1 MQNEAIKPRVRAS
14 KACSRC
20 NQRKI
25 KCDAAQAGL
34 PCSRCRMD
42 HVVDGCTMIASKRG
56 MYNRKNSRRRQLSY
70 QACPE
75 GRATPNLEHQDET
88 QPNDEYPNTAKSR
101 SMRANGAPR
110 GNVRS
115 ANLEES
121 YSSVSV
127 DSLVV
132 NDSASSESPPAPQV
146 SSRVTRVRPKTKAS
160 SLMKMFE
167 DYLEQQNEGALG
179 KQEIVL
185 PGEPSPLTFAL
196 EEFQRGRNP
205 RLHDAQSN
213 ISDSTSINTFEHNVH
228 PSHLDADDITYLKAK
243 GAFEYPENTIADAFM
258 NAYLENFHPLYS
270 IVKKSHFERQYREGK
285 LPWMLLHSL
294 CFIGATFCDDSLIHQ
309 LGFKSRIGARSMFYD
324 KAKILYSLGYEKDKI
339 TLLQSAIMLSFCGPQ
354 LKNYWNPCTW
364 IGFGVTIAVSL
375 GMHRTSASAISPSK
389 DKGLL
394 RRLWWTLS
402 TRDAYLSTLLGRSFR
417 INMSICDA
425 EPLSPDDFDNVTSCF
440 HQQTKCKC
448 NHLIF
453 YQIQAAKLSLHLRN
467 VIYYRIGPVCP
478 QTTVGKLHNE
488 LKVWQTELQSP
499 INWSQR
505 CQPLP
510 TSAVIL
516 RILYNYHIILLH
528 MTKPTEVGPTQSSTV
543 SNEVQSP
550 TVESAASTIASTA
563 LTLMTNSV
571 ISALPHEIFPAFFL
585 AGIILYRQSRQLDSV
600 AAEAGRASLENCQI
614 VLNKARELWDPE
626 NWAMRIFDF
635 LLSGPSTVDDAQSKL
650 SRQNIDL
657 DDEILNPSTECV
669 NETTYAPYSDQA
681 QNITNNFDW
690 NTTLDS
696 NFDGGQDFMLLSNCW
711 LAAED
716 WQNIHL

>member
-1 MQNEAIKPRVRAS
+1 MQ
-14 KACSRC
+14 
-20 NQRKI
+20 
-25 KCDAAQAGL
+25 
-34 PCSRCRMD
+34 
-42 HVVDGCTMIASKRG
+42 
-56 MYNRKNSRRRQLSY
+56 
-70 QACPE
+70 
-75 GRATPNLEHQDET
+75 
-88 QPNDEYPNTAKSR
+88 
-101 SMRANGAPR
+101 
-110 GNVRS
+110 
-115 ANLEES
+115 
-121 YSSVSV
+121 SS
-127 DSLVV
+127 
-132 NDSASSESPPAPQV
+132 N
-146 SSRVTRVRPKTKAS
+146 
-160 SLMKMFE
+160 
-167 DYLEQQNEGALG
+167 
-179 KQEIVL
+179 VL
-185 PGEPSPLTFAL
+185 PNSGS
-196 EEFQRGRNP
+196 
-205 RLHDAQSN
+205 
-213 ISDSTSINTFEHNVH
+213 
-228 PSHLDADDITYLKAK
+228 
-243 GAFEYPENTIADAFM
+243 
-258 NAYLENFHPLYS
+258 
-270 IVKKSHFERQYREGK
+270 
-285 LPWMLLHSL
+285 
-294 CFIGATFCDDSLIHQ
+294 
-309 LGFKSRIGARSMFYD
+309 
-324 KAKILYSLGYEKDKI
+324 
-339 TLLQSAIMLSFCGPQ
+339 
-354 LKNYWNPCTW
+354 
-364 IGFGVTIAVSL
+364 
-375 GMHRTSASAISPSK
+375 
-389 DKGLL
+389 
-394 RRLWWTLS
+394 
-402 TRDAYLSTLLGRSFR
+402 
-417 INMSICDA
+417 
-425 EPLSPDDFDNVTSCF
+425 
-440 HQQTKCKC
+440 
-448 NHLIF
+448 
-453 YQIQAAKLSLHLRN
+453 KLSLHLRN

-516 RILYNYHIILLH
+516 IILYNYHVILLH